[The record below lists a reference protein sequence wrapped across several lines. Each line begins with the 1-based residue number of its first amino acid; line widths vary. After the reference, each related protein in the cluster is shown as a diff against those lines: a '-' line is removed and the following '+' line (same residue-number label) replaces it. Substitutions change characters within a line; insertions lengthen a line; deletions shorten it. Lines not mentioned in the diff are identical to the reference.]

1 MMASNV
7 LYGNIT
13 FAPYFD
19 MSKFENKVYNKDI
32 IREQRIKT
40 RRKQKVF
47 DNVLLFFV
55 VIFSIAFLL
64 ISSLV
69 AYQYVNIVKTNYKIE
84 KLEKSLK
91 KKREDIA
98 RMTTG
103 LSKTVK
109 YEDLKMKAYL
119 ELNMILPTD
128 KNIIYFDKSDQG
140 FVRQYESIH

>member
-1 MMASNV
+1 MASNV

-69 AYQYVNIVKTNYKIE
+69 AYQYVNIVKTNYRIE
-84 KLEKSLK
+84 KLEKTLK

>member
-1 MMASNV
+1 MASNV

-55 VIFSIAFLL
+55 VIFSIASLL

-98 RMTTG
+98 RMTAG

>member
-1 MMASNV
+1 MASNV
-7 LYGNIT
+7 LYGNMT

-32 IREQRIKT
+32 LREKRIKT

-47 DNVLLFFV
+47 DNVLFLFA
-55 VIFSIAFLL
+55 VILFIAFVF

-69 AYQYVNIVKTNYKIE
+69 VYQYVGIVKTNYRIE
-84 KLEKSLK
+84 KLEKNLK
-91 KKREDIA
+91 KKREDIN
-98 RMTTG
+98 RKTVD
-103 LSKTVK
+103 LSKSIK

-140 FVRQYESIH
+140 FVRQYENIH

>member
-1 MMASNV
+1 MASNV
-7 LYGNIT
+7 LYGNMT
-13 FAPYFD
+13 FTPYFD

-32 IREQRIKT
+32 LREQRIKS
-40 RRKQKVF
+40 RRKQKVL
-47 DNVLLFFV
+47 DNILIFFV
-55 VIFSIAFLL
+55 IILSIAFIF
-64 ISSLV
+64 ISALV
-69 AYQYVNIVKTNYKIE
+69 VYQYVGIVKTDYRIE

-91 KKREDIA
+91 KKKEDIA
-98 RMTTG
+98 RKTTD
-103 LSKTVK
+103 LSKIVK

>member
-1 MMASNV
+1 MASNV

-69 AYQYVNIVKTNYKIE
+69 VYQYVNIVKTNYKIE

>member
-1 MMASNV
+1 MASNV
-7 LYGNIT
+7 LYGNMT

-32 IREQRIKT
+32 LREKRIKT
-40 RRKQKVF
+40 RRKQKVL
-47 DNVLLFFV
+47 DNVLFLFA
-55 VIFSIAFLL
+55 VILFIAFVF

-69 AYQYVNIVKTNYKIE
+69 VYQYVGIVKTNYRIE
-84 KLEKSLK
+84 KLEKNLK
-91 KKREDIA
+91 KKREDIN
-98 RMTTG
+98 RKTVD
-103 LSKTVK
+103 LSKSIK

-140 FVRQYESIH
+140 FVRQYENIH

>member
-1 MMASNV
+1 MASNV

-55 VIFSIAFLL
+55 VIFSIGFLL

-69 AYQYVNIVKTNYKIE
+69 AYQYVNIMKTNYRIE

>member
-1 MMASNV
+1 MASNV

>member
-1 MMASNV
+1 MASNV

-47 DNVLLFFV
+47 DNILLFFV
-55 VIFSIAFLL
+55 VVFSIAFLL
-64 ISSLV
+64 ITSLV

-84 KLEKSLK
+84 KLEKSLN

-98 RMTTG
+98 RMTID

>member
-1 MMASNV
+1 MASNV

-55 VIFSIAFLL
+55 VIFSIASLL